1 MEPRARNGAR
11 ELVPAADQA
20 GRLCYSAL
28 DQAFISAAR
37 SGAPVARRLSR
48 KSDNTGSNNERTGR
62 AIILVVI
69 TKTHSQGAR
78 CLAFTLVE
86 VMFGVAILSVGFA
99 SLYLGFS
106 HGFAII
112 QVTRENLR
120 ATQILQEKMETI
132 RLFSWTQI
140 TDAAAQPPYSFSET
154 FYPLATSG
162 SQGITYSGTRII
174 TNAPISERYS
184 NDMMLVIV
192 QLKWASGKIDRQR
205 EMRTLV
211 SHYGLQNYIVFGK

>member
-1 MEPRARNGAR
+1 M
-11 ELVPAADQA
+11 
-20 GRLCYSAL
+20 
-28 DQAFISAAR
+28 
-37 SGAPVARRLSR
+37 
-48 KSDNTGSNNERTGR
+48 
-62 AIILVVI
+62 
-69 TKTHSQGAR
+69 
-78 CLAFTLVE
+78 E

-99 SLYLGFS
+99 SLYLGFP